1 MMDKKKAEALK
12 RAIKMEKEGKK
23 FYLQSAGKSKSR
35 LAKQLFRQLA
45 REEDLHARK
54 VEEVY
59 KKLQAEGSLEQWV
72 TGVNE
77 PSRLEK
83 VFRES
88 LVKKAVAQDSE
99 IRALNFAL
107 GLEDKSVKF
116 YEGLAQKTRV
126 LPEKR
131 FYLALSQEERGHYLK
146 IMDSIEYLSAPEEWN
161 RMKGGANLDGG

>member
-1 MMDKKKAEALK
+1 MDKKKAEALK

-23 FYLQSAGKSKSR
+23 FYLQSAGKAKSQ
-35 LAKQLFRQLA
+35 LAKQLFQQLA
-45 REEDLHARK
+45 REEDQHAQK
-54 VEEVY
+54 IEEVY
-59 KKLQAEGSLEQWV
+59 KKLLAEGSLGQWV

-83 VFRES
+83 VFQKA
-88 LVKKAVAQDSE
+88 LVKKAVVQDSE
-99 IRALNFAL
+99 IKALNFAL
-107 GLEDKSVKF
+107 GLEDKSVKL

-131 FYLALSQEERGHYLK
+131 FYLTLSQEERGHYLK
-146 IMDSIEYLSAPEEWN
+146 IIDSIEYLTDPEEWN